1 MASSGEYI
9 YKRLYDYYG
18 GQQLP
23 ADNKGVFFSTENFT
37 RPRLIECIEYLQNN
51 FGSGWL
57 TGDNA
62 SDRAVLYTLA
72 NDLYVKFDGLISVDK
87 IYKFLCWVYS
97 FTKNDDT
104 AKNYFK
110 SGVSYGP
117 ISYYTDKIA
126 DSVSSGVSNAAET
139 VSYGLKVPTITSD
152 SFTKGLEN
160 TRTILKLLPVIAVV
174 GLIGWGLLSSENKH

>member
-23 ADNKGVFFSTENFT
+23 ADNNGVFFSTANFT

-51 FGSGWL
+51 YGSGWL
-57 TGDNA
+57 TGDG
-62 SDRAVLYTLA
+62 SKDRAVLYTLA
-72 NDLYVKFDGLISVDK
+72 NDLYVRFDGLISVDK

-97 FTKNDDT
+97 FAQKDDT

-110 SGVSYGP
+110 SGVSYGA

-160 TRTILKLLPVIAVV
+160 VRTLLKLLPVAAIAVF
-174 GLIGWGLLSSENKH
+174 IGWGLLSEKK

>member
-1 MASSGEYI
+1 MSSSGEYI

-23 ADNKGVFFSTENFT
+23 ADNTGVFFSTSNFT

-51 FGSGWL
+51 YGSGWF
-57 TGDNA
+57 TDDSA
-62 SDRAVLYTLA
+62 QRYAVLMTLA
-72 NDLYVKFDGLISVDK
+72 NDLYARFDGSIELSK
-87 IYKFLCWVYS
+87 IYKFLSWIYS
-97 FTKNDDT
+97 YAKNDDT
-104 AKNYFK
+104 AKKYFR

-126 DSVSSGVSNAAET
+126 DTVSSGVSSAADA

-152 SFTKGLEN
+152 SFTKALEN
-160 TRTILKLLPVIAVV
+160 SRTFLKLLPVAAVAV
-174 GLIGWGLLSSENKH
+174 LIGWGLLSEKK